1 MSGIGSE
8 FFSPNTPAPSGVPTV
23 TAANNGTSLNGTIVQ
38 LGQTVGELGDPAQLL
53 HNTEIP
59 FEGLFLAFRGA
70 GSLELTELCDGNGTG
85 TFFITTDN
93 GHLFIHAGV
102 RSGGFEGSL
111 YIGYDAGLGAST
123 STASLQS
130 MLAVGQGAFESFI
143 ATTLQNY
150 RGAAI
155 GAFSLQ
161 SQTQGIGNVALG
173 WAAGQGG
180 LSFNLNCLLGS
191 VTGTNIDNGS
201 DKNVFVGI
209 GAGGTDV
216 GNLTGGIGE
225 AHSCVL
231 IGYLAGG
238 NNGTASVW
246 TDVILIGAGTG
257 KQTTPGNLTNA
268 TVIGSAITTDL
279 NNVVLIG
286 RFDQN
291 VVIGAA
297 LAGEV
302 DDGNKLQVRGNM
314 SVKGI
319 KPAIRTTA
327 VLAETFG
334 ANDFT
339 MICDTTAGNM
349 IVDIDPT
356 IHIGSLGNVKKI
368 SADVNSV
375 TLTALSGLIF
385 DIGAGTASVSINTQG
400 ENLSFQSDGTNIYI
414 L

>member
-8 FFSPNTPAPSGVPTV
+8 FFSPNTPVPATPATV
-23 TAANNGTSLNGTIVQ
+23 TAANSGTSLNGTIVT
-38 LGQTVGELGDPAQLL
+38 LGQAVGAVGNPGKLLRNTELPFNGFSWLLDQIGQVAGAHLIIKYDPAAAAL
-53 HNTEIP
+53 
-59 FEGLFLAFRGA
+59 FEPYIEFQDSTGA
-70 GSLELTELCDGNGTG
+70 DTGTLRLDSTGAIYFGVNNGTTATG
-85 TFFITTDN
+85 RQNISIGANAMSRCTTTRDT
-93 GHLFIHAGV
+93 V
-102 RSGGFEGSL
+102 
-111 YIGYDAGLGAST
+111 
-123 STASLQS
+123 
-130 MLAVGQGAFESFI
+130 
-143 ATTLQNY
+143 
-150 RGAAI
+150 AI
-155 GAFSLQ
+155 GAQAGSGAGVAVPSEKNVFIGADNSDI
-161 SQTQGIGNVALG
+161 GIGFDTGSDGVFIGANANDNGARNVGNGSVWIGAFINNGAIVLAGDTGANTILIGNSIGTGGNAANTTVIGTAITTSLSNVAL
-173 WAAGQGG
+173 
-180 LSFNLNCLLGS
+180 
-191 VTGTNIDNGS
+191 V
-201 DKNVFVGI
+201 
-209 GAGGTDV
+209 
-216 GNLTGGIGE
+216 
-225 AHSCVL
+225 
-231 IGYLAGG
+231 
-238 NNGTASVW
+238 
-246 TDVILIGAGTG
+246 
-257 KQTTPGNLTNA
+257 
-268 TVIGSAITTDL
+268 
-279 NNVVLIG
+279 G

>member
-23 TAANNGTSLNGTIVQ
+23 TAANSGTSLNGTIVT
-38 LGQTVGELGDPAQLL
+38 LGQAVAAVGNPGKLL
-53 HNTEIP
+53 RNTELP
-59 FEGLFLAFRGA
+59 FNGFSWLLDQIGQVAGAHLILKYDPLAEGIFEPYIEFQN
-70 GSLELTELCDGNGTG
+70 S
-85 TFFITTDN
+85 
-93 GHLFIHAGV
+93 AGV
-102 RSGGFEGSL
+102 T
-111 YIGYDAGLGAST
+111 IGTLRMDSTAAIYFGQNAGLVATGRGNIAIGENAMRAATVARDCVAIGEQALEAAGVTGFVEKIICIGADCGDNPGFTIGSFSIMIGSDTCDSGAANVGAS
-123 STASLQS
+123 A
-130 MLAVGQGAFESFI
+130 I
-143 ATTLQNY
+143 W
-150 RGAAI
+150 I
-155 GAFSLQ
+155 GAFINNGATVLAGD
-161 SQTQGIGNVALG
+161 TGPDTILIG
-173 WAAGQGG
+173 
-180 LSFNLNCLLGS
+180 
-191 VTGTNIDNGS
+191 
-201 DKNVFVGI
+201 
-209 GAGGTDV
+209 
-216 GNLTGGIGE
+216 GGIGT
-225 AHSCVL
+225 
-231 IGYLAGG
+231 GG
-238 NNGTASVW
+238 NAT
-246 TDVILIGAGTG
+246 
-257 KQTTPGNLTNA
+257 NLTILGN
-268 TVIGSAITTDL
+268 SITSL
-279 NNVVLIG
+279 LSNIAFIG

-349 IVDIDPT
+349 IVSIDPT

-400 ENLSFQSDGTNIYI
+400 ENISFQSDGTNIYI